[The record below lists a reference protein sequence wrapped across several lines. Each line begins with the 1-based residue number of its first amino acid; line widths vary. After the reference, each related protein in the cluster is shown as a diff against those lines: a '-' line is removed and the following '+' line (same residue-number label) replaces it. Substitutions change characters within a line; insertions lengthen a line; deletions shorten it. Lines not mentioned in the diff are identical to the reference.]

1 MVVINPSSTPR
12 PSFNNTWTTGAR
24 QLVVQLALE
33 TVWCL
38 DGSYFV
44 WFTPST
50 IVMSSPLAGA
60 VMSTFFA
67 PAVMWPLAF
76 SASVNRPVDS
86 TTRSTPSAF
95 HGNAAGP
102 SRTERHLI
110 FRPLTT
116 STSSSATE
124 GLDFSLVTVP
134 LNRPCVES
142 YFTKYARLSAG
153 TMSLTAMTLISLPG
167 NPWSQIARNTR
178 RPMRPNPLVT
188 NLIAMIEVLLET
200 TAASFSRGQTRNS
213 GRILTNR
220 AIASKENV
228 PKLLAGAQRQC

>member
-12 PSFNNTWTTGAR
+12 PSFSNTWTTGAR

-33 TVWCL
+33 TIWCL

-67 PAVMWPLAF
+67 PASRWPLAF
-76 SASVNRPVDS
+76 AASVNNPVDS

-95 HGNAAGP
+95 HGKAAGP
-102 SRTERHLI
+102 SLTARHLI
-110 FRPLTT
+110 LIPLTT
-116 STSSSATE
+116 STSSSSTD
-124 GLDFSLVTVP
+124 GLDFSLETVP

-142 YFTKYARLSAG
+142 YFTRYARLSAG
-153 TMSLTAMTLISLPG
+153 TISLTATTSISLPSK
-167 NPWSQIARNTR
+167 PWSQIARNTR
-178 RPMRPNPLVT
+178 RPMRPNPLMPT
-188 NLIAMIEVLLET
+188 LIAMCNFPYDKT
-200 TAASFSRGQTRNS
+200 TVQK
-213 GRILTNR
+213 LQR
-220 AIASKENV
+220 ARQL
-228 PKLLAGAQRQC
+228 PPLATPQV